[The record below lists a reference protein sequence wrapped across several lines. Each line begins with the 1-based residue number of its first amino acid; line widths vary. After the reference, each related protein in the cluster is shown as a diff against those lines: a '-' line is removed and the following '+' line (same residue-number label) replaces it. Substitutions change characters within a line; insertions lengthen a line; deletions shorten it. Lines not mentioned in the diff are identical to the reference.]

1 MFKATQ
7 ADKLQLKLSH
17 LVSESV
23 LDEEGVEPEKEGAV
37 VIADRDAFS

>member
-1 MFKATQ
+1 MFKVTQ

-17 LVSESV
+17 LISESV
-23 LDEEGVEPEKEGAV
+23 LDEERVEPEEEGAV